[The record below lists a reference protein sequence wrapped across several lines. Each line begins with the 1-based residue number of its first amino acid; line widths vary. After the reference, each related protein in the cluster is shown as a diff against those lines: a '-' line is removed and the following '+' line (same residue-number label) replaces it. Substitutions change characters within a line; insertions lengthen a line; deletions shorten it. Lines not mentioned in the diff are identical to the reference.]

1 MFMNKLN
8 TNCLFLSTEKEILHV
23 TISILYLFNINYV
36 ETQLNQSKTSRLHK
50 FVRNGQNT
58 TVKLCKRFFF
68 HKNNKNMQS
77 KPGMKYFEHSRY
89 DVTHAVFKT
98 L

>member
-50 FVRNGQNT
+50 FVRNGQNDCK
-58 TVKLCKRFFF
+58 TVQKVLF
-68 HKNNKNMQS
+68 
-77 KPGMKYFEHSRY
+77 P
-89 DVTHAVFKT
+89 
-98 L
+98 

>member
-50 FVRNGQNT
+50 FVRNGQNDCK
-58 TVKLCKRFFF
+58 TVQKVFF
-68 HKNNKNMQS
+68 HKINKNMQS
-77 KPGMKYFEHSRY
+77 KTMDKIFC
-89 DVTHAVFKT
+89 TFAV
-98 L
+98 